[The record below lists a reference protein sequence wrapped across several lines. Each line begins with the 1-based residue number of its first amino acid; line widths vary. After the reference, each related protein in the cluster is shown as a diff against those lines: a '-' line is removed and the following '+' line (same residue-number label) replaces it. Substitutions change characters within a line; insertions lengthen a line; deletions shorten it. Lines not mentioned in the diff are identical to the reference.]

1 MRLRSGLDMAEERE
15 RGEGAAGRRGDGQ
28 AEETERN
35 QERSKWSN
43 GPIMLPNDPA
53 PNALKTALPM
63 TIHAA
68 SASSDADCQAPINRF
83 KLSAASCTESRYI
96 PMEEHLD
103 VFRQKP
109 VRVSVKVNVPVAEHP
124 KVSVFCFN
132 PYLG

>member
-1 MRLRSGLDMAEERE
+1 MRLRSGLDMAEEGE
-15 RGEGAAGRRGDGQ
+15 RGEGAAARRGDGQ

-68 SASSDADCQAPINRF
+68 CASSEDTVCRVPTMNSF
-83 KLSAASCTESRYI
+83 KLPTTSNCSEFKGSPI
-96 PMEEHLD
+96 EEHLD

-109 VRVSVKVNVPVAEHP
+109 VRISVKVNVPVTEHP
-124 KVSVFCFN
+124 KVSVFC
-132 PYLG
+132 

>member
-1 MRLRSGLDMAEERE
+1 MAQERE
-15 RGEGAAGRRGDGQ
+15 VGGARGEQ
-28 AEETERN
+28 VEENERN
-35 QERSKWSN
+35 QDLGSKRPIVVSN
-43 GPIMLPNDPA
+43 APSPNG
-53 PNALKTALPM
+53 LTTAVPM

-83 KLSAASCTESRYI
+83 KLAAASCTESRNL

-132 PYLG
+132 PYSG

>member
-1 MRLRSGLDMAEERE
+1 MAEERE
-15 RGEGAAGRRGDGQ
+15 VGGARWEQ
-28 AEETERN
+28 VEENERN
-35 QERSKWSN
+35 QELGSKRPN
-43 GPIMLPNDPA
+43 GPIVVSNAPSPNG
-53 PNALKTALPM
+53 LKTAVPM
-63 TIHAA
+63 TINPA

-83 KLSAASCTESRYI
+83 KLAAASCTESRYI